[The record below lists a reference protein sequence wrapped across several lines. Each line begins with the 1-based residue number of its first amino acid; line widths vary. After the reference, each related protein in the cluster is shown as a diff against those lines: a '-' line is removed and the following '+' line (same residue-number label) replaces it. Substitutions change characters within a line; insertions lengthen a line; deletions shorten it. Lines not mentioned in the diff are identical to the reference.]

1 MGSKW
6 IRMVVLGIISHH
18 RPMRWWQHQSH
29 LPPLWYC
36 SGITLSLAS
45 SHWVL
50 SGTFPC
56 FMGWVGIRGNAL
68 VGYTWVGRRDGS
80 YVIDI
85 CVYCAGEEEK
95 KWSHAFWF
103 DCYCVDC
110 VDWRDCRPVLLSTC
124 DGVGVTE
131 WNQIMIVLA
140 CDDVI
145 TFTCRFLCYNVFL
158 QSTIARVW
166 LNEL

>member
-6 IRMVVLGIISHH
+6 IRMVVLGIISIG
-18 RPMRWWQHQSH
+18 RQSRWSH
-29 LPPLWYC
+29 YPADLPSLMLS
-36 SGITLSLAS
+36 SGISFCLAS
-45 SHWVL
+45 PHWVL
-50 SGTFPC
+50 SGTFAC
-56 FMGWVGIRGNAL
+56 FMGAIWSRGIAF

-110 VDWRDCRPVLLSTC
+110 VDRVDLRDCRPVLLSTWMISKDNC
-124 DGVGVTE
+124 TRLWWWNYVYVSLCCTRSYDWMNVT
-131 WNQIMIVLA
+131 
-140 CDDVI
+140 
-145 TFTCRFLCYNVFL
+145 FLK
-158 QSTIARVW
+158 
-166 LNEL
+166 